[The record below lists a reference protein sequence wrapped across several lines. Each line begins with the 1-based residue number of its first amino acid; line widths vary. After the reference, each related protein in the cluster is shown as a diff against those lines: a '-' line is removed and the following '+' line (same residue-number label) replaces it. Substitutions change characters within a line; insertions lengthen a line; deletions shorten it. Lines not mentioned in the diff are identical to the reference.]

1 MKKKRKW
8 ILVLPL
14 FLIGC
19 SHNRSEELR
28 EACLYQARDATDIQ
42 EFYFVSTLD
51 AQGFPVSKTTVFQ
64 ALTQSLGLET
74 QIELSNL
81 ETDTIIQYLNS
92 LGVGSWRLERG
103 IEAFK
108 RALFQDLPAQV
119 PVLVKM
125 PIQALN
131 ILSSKNQDVWALIAG
146 MTVDL
151 NGSIQALY
159 LLEPSV
165 GISKDGKRA
174 EFIVKLEQD
183 VECLLNYLNAANDIE
198 VLSLIP

>member
-1 MKKKRKW
+1 M
-8 ILVLPL
+8 I
-14 FLIGC
+14 
-19 SHNRSEELR
+19 R
-28 EACLYQARDATDIQ
+28 EACLYQTHEATNTQ
-42 EFYFVSTLD
+42 EFYFVSALD
-51 AQGFPVSKTTVFQ
+51 SQSFPVSKMTVFQ
-64 ALTQSLGLET
+64 VLTQALGLET
-74 QIELSNL
+74 QVKLSNL

-92 LGVGSWRLERG
+92 LGIGTWRLEMG

-108 RALFQDLPAQV
+108 SALFQDLPAQV

-131 ILSSKNQDVWALIAG
+131 ILSSKNQDVWTLIAG

-151 NGSIQALY
+151 NGSIQVLY

-165 GISKDGKRA
+165 GISKDGKSTG
-174 EFIVKLEQD
+174 FVVKLEKD

-198 VLSLIP
+198 ILSLTLIE